1 MVQWVFENKSDLF
14 CKWIIVIKFICKI
27 EKYLQRMADKI
38 DAIATLN
45 VEDHKPN
52 REYKLAMLLK
62 IGKKSSS
69 FDDSFEQENLNFLS
83 ADHRNKR

>member
-1 MVQWVFENKSDLF
+1 M
-14 CKWIIVIKFICKI
+14 
-27 EKYLQRMADKI
+27 MADRI
-38 DAIATLN
+38 DAIATVN

>member
-1 MVQWVFENKSDLF
+1 
-14 CKWIIVIKFICKI
+14 
-27 EKYLQRMADKI
+27 MADKI

-83 ADHRNKR
+83 ADHGVVSCNHGGGKCSKTYLSKVYFCKMHPTCVCS